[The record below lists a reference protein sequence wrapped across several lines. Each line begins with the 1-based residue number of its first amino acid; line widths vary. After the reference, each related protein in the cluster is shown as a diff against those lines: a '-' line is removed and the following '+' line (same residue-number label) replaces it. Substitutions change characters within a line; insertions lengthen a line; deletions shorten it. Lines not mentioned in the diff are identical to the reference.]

1 VNEEQQDDKLKKEN
15 ITYIKNFIEKDLE
28 KRLSHNLKQ
37 KLKKSKGIKESLE
50 LKKNKDLES
59 L

>member
-1 VNEEQQDDKLKKEN
+1 MNEEQQDDKLKKEN

-37 KLKKSKGIKESLE
+37 KLKKSKGIRESLD

>member
-1 VNEEQQDDKLKKEN
+1 MNEEQQDDKLKKEN